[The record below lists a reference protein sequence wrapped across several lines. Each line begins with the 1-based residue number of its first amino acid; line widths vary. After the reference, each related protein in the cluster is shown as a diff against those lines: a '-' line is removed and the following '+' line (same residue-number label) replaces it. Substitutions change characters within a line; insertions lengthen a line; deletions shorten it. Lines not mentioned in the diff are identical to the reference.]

1 MSEIIKQ
8 IPDEVQLHV
17 AENEGM
23 FQTREVVEKKDD
35 IWMIQDIKYQ
45 LFQEQT
51 SEWEGMRKN
60 YGI

>member
-8 IPDEVQLHV
+8 IPDEAQLHV